1 MVLNV
6 ALHAKKY
13 LALNDWFNTPQGA
26 RVAKACADEIACFNL
41 QLRGER
47 LLQLGLC
54 GENPWLASLNY
65 SQKIIASPCIN
76 QKKTAIFTL
85 INQLPIDRDSI
96 DCIIAPFI
104 IEAQESN
111 KNLLDELDRVLKP
124 MGYIIFFGVNP
135 ISFWGLA
142 LQSRFLSL
150 FGDAHAKLSSSFS
163 VKNAVID
170 RGYRQCALDTFYYI
184 PPVASKRLIHELEF
198 LNEMGK
204 MLWVFPAGF
213 YCLVVQK
220 YQVIPPSLTIKALED
235 NYLGCVDN
243 SLA

>member
-96 DCIIAPFI
+96 
-104 IEAQESN
+104 
-111 KNLLDELDRVLKP
+111 VLKP

-170 RGYRQCALDTFYYI
+170 RGYRKCALDTFYYI